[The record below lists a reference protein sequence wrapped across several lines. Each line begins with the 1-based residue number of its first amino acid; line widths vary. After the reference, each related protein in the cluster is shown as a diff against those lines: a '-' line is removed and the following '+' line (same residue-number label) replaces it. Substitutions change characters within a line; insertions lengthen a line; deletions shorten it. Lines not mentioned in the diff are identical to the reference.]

1 MFRSLVSC
9 SGGRSSVPMPLVL
22 LLLLVSTGN
31 AANVYSSS
39 SGENRSN
46 SPSQHCTDFNPQH
59 GLDIEQIMG
68 IWYGNEVITH
78 DSREEG
84 EVVYRTCVVIHLAD
98 VTNATT
104 SIYDQPPQVY
114 SGRSNPAG
122 TNYDRFGTSY
132 GYGSNGGRSGGSSY
146 EQNQQNRRQQGHQY
160 QQQEPRTMRNL
171 RLIWDESEHTLE
183 YTLRYNTSKPGF
195 WIAASPQSGSMIQLQ
210 YVQFTGTVQ
219 VLKAINNQLVL
230 NFCQSLPGGQLFTI
244 VLSRLPMGLGPED
257 IQSIRNLLRR
267 RGLSTTS
274 VRKVCQN
281 GAFRSDVSMIALAV
295 MAIVTALV
303 KRLH

>member
-1 MFRSLVSC
+1 MFRLRSCGKSSL
-9 SGGRSSVPMPLVL
+9 PML
-22 LLLLVSTGN
+22 LLVMMLLVSTGN
-31 AANVYSSS
+31 AANVYPSS

-46 SPSQHCTDFNPQH
+46 APSQHCTDFNPQH

-78 DSREEG
+78 DGHEDG
-84 EVVYRTCVVIHLAD
+84 EMVYRTCVVIHLAD

-104 SIYDQPPQVY
+104 LMYDQSSQVY
-114 SGRSNPAG
+114 SGRSNPA
-122 TNYDRFGTSY
+122 NNDRFGTSY
-132 GYGSNGGRSGGSSY
+132 GYGSNGGRSAGSSMY
-146 EQNQQNRRQQGHQY
+146 DPQNQQNRRQGQGGQQY
-160 QQQEPRTMRNL
+160 YQQEPRTMRKL

-195 WIAASPQSGSMIQLQ
+195 WISAAPQSGSMVQLQ

-230 NFCQSLPGGQLFTI
+230 NFCQSLPGGQLFTV
-244 VLSRLPMGLGPED
+244 VLSRMPMGLGPED

-267 RGLSTTS
+267 RGLSTNS

-281 GAFRSDVSMIALAV
+281 GAFRSDVSVIALAA

>member
-1 MFRSLVSC
+1 MGKKLGASC
-9 SGGRSSVPMPLVL
+9 GQLSRAVLCVLVL
-22 LLLLVSTGN
+22 LVAAGS
-31 AANVYSSS
+31 AANVYGAS
-39 SGENRSN
+39 SGENRNN

-68 IWYGNEVITH
+68 IWYGSEVITH
-78 DSREEG
+78 NGIDEG
-84 EVVYRTCVVIHLAD
+84 EVVYRTCIVIHLAD
-98 VTNATT
+98 VTNETT
-104 SIYDQPPQVY
+104 TVYDPSTGY
-114 SGRSNPAG
+114 AGRSNPAG

-132 GYGSNGGRSGGSSY
+132 GYGGGNGGRTAGQY
-146 EQNQQNRRQQGHQY
+146 DQPNQQNRRQPGAGHQY
-160 QQQEPRTMRNL
+160 FQHEPRTMRNL
-171 RLIWDESEHTLE
+171 RLIWDESDHTLE

-244 VLSRLPMGLGPED
+244 VLSRIPMGLGPED

-281 GAFRSDVSMIALAV
+281 GAFRSDVSLIALVV
-295 MAIVTALV
+295 MAIVPALV